1 MAFTGAAVQ
10 QMISDRKVRITGL
23 SLAGAAAGT
32 ISTSQGAGQ
41 VLLPAAFQP
50 HPYTYGSTGVAG
62 GADVNLAESIQ
73 VSLVDA
79 ALGVVTRVPIAVTKT
94 GTLPT
99 DFLITLT
106 NTTVSTASPNQE
118 IYIEF
123 H

>member
-1 MAFTGAAVQ
+1 MAFTGAATQ

-23 SLAGAAAGT
+23 ALAGAAAGT
-32 ISTSQGAGQ
+32 ISCSGGTGQ

-50 HPYTYGSTGVAG
+50 HEYTYGATGVAG

-73 VSLVDA
+73 VSYVDA
-79 ALGVVTRVPIAVTKT
+79 ALGVVTRVPIACVKT
-94 GTLPT
+94 GTKPV

-106 NTTVSTASPNQE
+106 NTTAGTLSPNQE